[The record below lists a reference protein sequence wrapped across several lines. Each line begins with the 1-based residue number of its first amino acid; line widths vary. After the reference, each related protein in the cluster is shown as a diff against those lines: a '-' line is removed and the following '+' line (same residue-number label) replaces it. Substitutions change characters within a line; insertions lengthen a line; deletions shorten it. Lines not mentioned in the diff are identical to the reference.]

1 MKGWEEKKEKR
12 WRTNRKTDRKIHLK
26 VKERRCGDGRRK
38 ENEARKLKSMW
49 RNGRKEESGSKT
61 KDEEGEMEEGKS
73 IMMETRK

>member
-38 ENEARKLKSMW
+38 EKEGRGLKVRGGMEERRSWEVKPKM
-49 RNGRKEESGSKT
+49 RKEGWKKEKAL
-61 KDEEGEMEEGKS
+61 
-73 IMMETRK
+73 

>member
-38 ENEARKLKSMW
+38 EKEGRGLKVRGGTEERRSWEVKPKM
-49 RNGRKEESGSKT
+49 RKEGWKKEKAL
-61 KDEEGEMEEGKS
+61 
-73 IMMETRK
+73 